1 MTEVDRHTATETD
14 VFANGANV
22 SSSVFHAIQSSRG
35 PAGCN
40 WVGFYFCRS
49 LLPPSPPGKQVLL
62 LGPFQGKP
70 ACRRINFEEGVCGAA
85 ARTKTAQLVHDV
97 HKFPGH
103 IACDSASNSEVSSIH
118 AGARWSRFRSG
129 ATRHTSVP

>member
-1 MTEVDRHTATETD
+1 MFFSSSQTFPNNNTVFILRSRPPQIDYAALLSEVDRHTSSETD

-22 SSSVFHAIQSSRG
+22 SSAVFHAIQSARG
-35 PAGCN
+35 PGGCN

-49 LLPPSPPGKQVLL
+49 LLAPSPPEKQVLL

-70 ACRRINFEEGVCGAA
+70 ACRRIAFEEGVCGKAA
-85 ARTKTAQLVHDV
+85 TTRTAQLVPDV

-103 IACDSASNSEVSSIH
+103 IA
-118 AGARWSRFRSG
+118 
-129 ATRHTSVP
+129 